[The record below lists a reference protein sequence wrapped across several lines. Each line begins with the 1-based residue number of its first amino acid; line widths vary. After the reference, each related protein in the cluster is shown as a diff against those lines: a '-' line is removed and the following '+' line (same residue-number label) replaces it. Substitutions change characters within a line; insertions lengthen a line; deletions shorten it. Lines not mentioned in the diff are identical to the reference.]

1 MRATTVQYI
10 VLVLVA
16 IACAWSIHFSIEHS
30 GIPAWVHQSEAV
42 VRGEVLTLSS
52 SQDKLHT
59 LQLDR
64 ALQWH
69 KTKLNGV
76 VMGYIVFSAS
86 YLGAPAK
93 IRVSWSKA
101 DTNMPID
108 KIEKTSASEEP
119 TLLWSRK

>member
-30 GIPAWVHQSEAV
+30 GIPAWVHQSEAA
-42 VRGEVLTLSS
+42 VREEVLTISS

-86 YLGAPAK
+86 YLGAPAE

-108 KIEKTSASEEP
+108 KIERISASEQ